1 MSQKDINLPSWKSHI
16 STASRLVSS
25 KHYSPPYL
33 TRTTLHLWGNRIAYL
48 LPDMIHSWIKGT
60 ICKQR
65 VLVLCANSKFTATSF
80 KNISIFSDYRFP
92 VYPIVISLL
101 RTIYW
106 ISFVPLIS
114 VKFQTPYKCMWLL
127 NLGKRLFFFEG
138 VSFWQS
144 WWKQWNVPV
153 ILLDFHS
160 YFCCILV

>member
-33 TRTTLHLWGNRIAYL
+33 PRTTLHLWGNRIAYL

-60 ICKQR
+60 ICERR

-153 ILLDFHS
+153 ILLDFH
-160 YFCCILV
+160 